1 MAQRQPPSLTAS
13 GPLGFQFLALGPGLH
28 QVPATVT
35 SEVLRTCGQLEK
47 CLTGC
52 ESPPGYVERLQE
64 GQGADTSCLATLI
77 AGGIL
82 QRPLGSTLGMAPGEE
97 EWIGFLTIS
106 GKPAAHTLSLL
117 GLFSGLTTSV
127 SPHPGTLCSLPGPL
141 SSPCYFWLPACLP
154 GFRCPD
160 WGGFERA

>member
-127 SPHPGTLCSLPGPL
+127 SPHPVKGGHLSPPRGMPRGPKDRAMSML
-141 SSPCYFWLPACLP
+141 SGL
-154 GFRCPD
+154 
-160 WGGFERA
+160 GGHDQLH